1 MKVAASL
8 SVFSLDS
15 VAHIFGGKPWI
26 AKYFAVG
33 LRRTCRHLCWLLSS
47 NPHPTG
53 LTCIILNITRDFTS
67 LKFWLSLKCCR
78 FQTWQFEAQKGSIIP
93 SDPPPQLQI
102 PIDLK
107 KEKKKNETNSPSR
120 EWERKQSGLW
130 KCALIFSH
138 SSAPLP
144 LIQTILK
151 VILRNLES
159 WFTTRPCHLNQVS
172 QWSETKVQHRSE
184 PRERAE
190 PSSSWQ
196 LSFSGCDLGG
206 GSLHCSPAPSV
217 LL

>member
-33 LRRTCRHLCWLLSS
+33 LRRTCRHLCWLLSC

-107 KEKKKNETNSPSR
+107 KEKKKKMKPTVPAGNGKENNLAFENVRLSFPILPLLCPSS
-120 EWERKQSGLW
+120 KQS
-130 KCALIFSH
+130 
-138 SSAPLP
+138 
-144 LIQTILK
+144 
-151 VILRNLES
+151 
-159 WFTTRPCHLNQVS
+159 
-172 QWSETKVQHRSE
+172 
-184 PRERAE
+184 
-190 PSSSWQ
+190 
-196 LSFSGCDLGG
+196 
-206 GSLHCSPAPSV
+206 
-217 LL
+217 

>member
-107 KEKKKNETNSPSR
+107 KEKKKKMKPTSQQGMGKKTIWPL
-120 EWERKQSGLW
+120 KM
-130 KCALIFSH
+130 CAYLFPFFRSF
-138 SSAPLP
+138 APHP
-144 LIQTILK
+144 NNPK
-151 VILRNLES
+151 SN
-159 WFTTRPCHLNQVS
+159 F
-172 QWSETKVQHRSE
+172 KK
-184 PRERAE
+184 PRELIYDSAL
-190 PSSSWQ
+190 SS
-196 LSFSGCDLGG
+196 
-206 GSLHCSPAPSV
+206 
-217 LL
+217 